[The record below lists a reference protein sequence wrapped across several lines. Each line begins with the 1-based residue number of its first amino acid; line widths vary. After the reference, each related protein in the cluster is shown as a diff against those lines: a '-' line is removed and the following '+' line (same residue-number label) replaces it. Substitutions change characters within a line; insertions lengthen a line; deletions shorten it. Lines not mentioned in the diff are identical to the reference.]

1 MMKNLYKLKIYISSL
16 LFLSSCGFYSFN
28 GASISQDIKSVSV
41 QYFPNRA
48 NTIVP
53 SLSQVFTEKLKD
65 YILEQTNLELETLS
79 GDIDFSGEI
88 IKYEIKPMAIQANEQ
103 AAQNR
108 LTITIKLIYT
118 NNKDITK
125 NFEKEFS
132 RYSDYMSTQ
141 SLNDI
146 ENSLIEQI
154 TSELSEDIF
163 NKTFVNW

>member
-1 MMKNLYKLKIYISSL
+1 MIVNFYKLIIYISSL
-16 LFLSSCGFYSFN
+16 LFMSSCGFYSFN
-28 GASISQDIKSVSV
+28 GASISQDIETFSV

-48 NTIVP
+48 KTIVP
-53 SLSQVFTEKLKD
+53 SLSQFFTEKLKD
-65 YILEQTNLELETLS
+65 YILEQSNLELETS
-79 GDIDFSGEI
+79 TGDIDFSGEI

-118 NNKDITK
+118 NNRNISK
-125 NFEKEFS
+125 NFEKNFS
-132 RYSDYMSTQ
+132 RYSDYMSNQ
-141 SLNDI
+141 NLNDI

-163 NKTFVNW
+163 NKAFVNW

>member
-1 MMKNLYKLKIYISSL
+1 MIENLYKFILYISSV

-28 GASISQDIKSVSV
+28 GASISQDIETVSV

-48 NTIVP
+48 KTIVP

-65 YILEQTNLELETLS
+65 YILEQSSLELETVT

-108 LTITIKLIYT
+108 LTITIRLIYT

-125 NFEKEFS
+125 NFEKDFS
-132 RYSDYMSTQ
+132 RYSDYMSNQ

-146 ENSLIEQI
+146 EDSLIKQI

-163 NKTFVNW
+163 NKAFVNW

>member
-1 MMKNLYKLKIYISSL
+1 MIENLYKFILYISSV

-28 GASISQDIKSVSV
+28 GASISQDIETVSV

-48 NTIVP
+48 TTIVP

-65 YILEQTNLELETLS
+65 YILEQSSLELETVT

-108 LTITIKLIYT
+108 LTITIRLIYT
-118 NNKDITK
+118 NTTRK
-125 NFEKEFS
+125 
-132 RYSDYMSTQ
+132 M
-141 SLNDI
+141 
-146 ENSLIEQI
+146 
-154 TSELSEDIF
+154 
-163 NKTFVNW
+163 